1 MRSIVLF
8 QTFANIVLAATLI
21 FLVHQID
28 RKVEEISGVERLA
41 AKSLEEATLM
51 NATLTE
57 ILATLNSRE
66 IITPSAGGA
75 VEP

>member
-51 NATLTE
+51 NATLTAL
-57 ILATLNSRE
+57 LATLTSRE